1 MPNQMPF
8 GYQSWPNNTFNPG
21 IPNMTVPFQ
30 NMTETN
36 KINELEQ
43 RINNLE
49 QRVKSL
55 ESNAPNKQSYDYQ
68 TSMNM
73 M

>member
-8 GYQSWPNNTFNPG
+8 GYQPWPNNPFNPNM
-21 IPNMTVPFQ
+21 PNMEMPFQ

-43 RINNLE
+43 RINELE

-55 ESNAPNKQSYDYQ
+55 ESNAPNKQSYDYK

>member
-8 GYQSWPNNTFNPG
+8 GYQSLPNNTFNPG

-43 RINNLE
+43 RINSLE

>member
-43 RINNLE
+43 RINSLE

-55 ESNAPNKQSYDYQ
+55 ESNAPNKQSYDYK